1 MRNMSEAETKVR
13 IAKRVAEMLPD
24 GGFVN
29 LGVGIPTMAVDYLPA
44 NKHIYIQTEN
54 GMLGVGPKQLSG
66 EAIIPNLI
74 NASRTPVTETPGCC
88 YFDSATSFAM
98 IRSGRMDATVIGAIQ
113 INEAGDLANWALP
126 GKGVLGPGG
135 AMDLVVGVKEV
146 IVATSHTAKNGRH
159 KLVKDCTVP
168 LTGRKVVNTLVTEY
182 AVFKFKDGMM
192 FFQKSLL
199 AGLFILLAITA
210 PAAHSAVSNADKT
223 NGHTAASGAVY
234 LSLIWSVETSRLHPV
249 AGAQRFLS
257 TPAPCGLLRY
267 EQGNDHEPDGFFSH
281 PACVHPRCSPRRPG
295 PEMDVGS
302 HWRTGRERAGAGRHP
317 GDAKPGTGGS

>member
-44 NKHIYIQTEN
+44 DKHIYIQTEN

-113 INEAGDLANWALP
+113 INEAGAWQIGLCRA
-126 GKGVLGPGG
+126 KGGFKDHGG
-135 AMDLVVGVKEV
+135 AK
-146 IVATSHTAKNGRH
+146 
-159 KLVKDCTVP
+159 
-168 LTGRKVVNTLVTEY
+168 
-182 AVFKFKDGMM
+182 
-192 FFQKSLL
+192 
-199 AGLFILLAITA
+199 
-210 PAAHSAVSNADKT
+210 
-223 NGHTAASGAVY
+223 
-234 LSLIWSVETSRLHPV
+234 
-249 AGAQRFLS
+249 
-257 TPAPCGLLRY
+257 
-267 EQGNDHEPDGFFSH
+267 
-281 PACVHPRCSPRRPG
+281 
-295 PEMDVGS
+295 VGS
-302 HWRTGRERAGAGRHP
+302 GSVGGKSRVNRFDRTSTFTGQKKVKGEGAN
-317 GDAKPGTGGS
+317 